1 MSFTNVLGHE
11 RQTELLQKAVLSGN
25 VSHAYLF
32 HGPEGVGKK
41 LAAYTL
47 AQALNCERKDGDA
60 CGQCRSCLN
69 IQKGAHPDVLFLQPE
84 EGYIRIEEIRA
95 VQKMLGYRAFEGGWK
110 IAIMEGCD
118 EMSIGAA
125 NSFLKTLE
133 EPPDRTTII
142 LICSNYHS
150 LLPTIF
156 SRCQRIRFNPL
167 HGSLI
172 QDILIKT
179 KGMAPETACAV
190 ACLADGSLG
199 RAFSMD
205 LHEAMKSRNDAFD
218 LISGSEGRDVVDLF
232 ALGRKISGMKEELNG
247 LLCWM
252 LTLARDLAVVKITEE
267 RDLIKNK
274 DLLQKI
280 ESLAKRL
287 SHDALQRMFESI
299 NGAIVS
305 LQRHANP
312 QLAMDHLL
320 ISLTRGD

>member
-1 MSFTNVLGHE
+1 MSFKNIFGHE
-11 RQTELLQKAVLSGN
+11 LQTELLQRAVLSGN

-41 LAAYTL
+41 LAARTL
-47 AQALNCERKDGDA
+47 AQALNCERRDGDS
-60 CGQCRSCLN
+60 CGQCRSCRN
-69 IQKGAHPDVLFLQPE
+69 IQKGTHPDVLFLQPE

-118 EMSIGAA
+118 EMSTGAA

-142 LICSNYHS
+142 LICSNYNS

-156 SRCQRIRFNPL
+156 SRCQRIRFSPL
-167 HGSLI
+167 HGSRI
-172 QDILIKT
+172 QDILIKV
-179 KGMAPETACAV
+179 KGVPREAACAM
-190 ACLADGSLG
+190 ASLADGSLG

-205 LHEAMKSRNDAFD
+205 LQEAIKLRNEAFD

-232 ALGRKISGMKEELNG
+232 ALGKKISGMKEELKG

-252 LTLARDLAVVKITEE
+252 LTLARDLAVMKITGEK
-267 RDLIKNK
+267 DLVKNK
-274 DLLQKI
+274 DLLPKI
-280 ESLAKRL
+280 EVLAEKL
-287 SHDALQRMFESI
+287 SNEALQGMFESI
-299 NGAIVS
+299 NGALASI
-305 LQRHANP
+305 QRHGNP
-312 QLAMDHLL
+312 QLTMDHLL
-320 ISLTRGD
+320 ISLARGD